1 MEAVA
6 ALTDAGI
13 PTGILIA
20 PLMPGINDAPEQVER
35 IIELAGEAGATSIGG
50 ITLHLRPGVR
60 EVFMDWLRGA
70 RPDLVE
76 RYERLTPLA
85 RMGTEDDFRGV
96 VTWLASDASAYV
108 TGQVVAVDGGWTAW

>member
-1 MEAVA
+1 MARVA
-6 ALTDAGI
+6 FDPASYYVNAHTAA
-13 PTGILIA
+13 A
-20 PLMPGINDAPEQVER
+20 P
-35 IIELAGEAGATSIGG
+35 GG
-50 ITLHLRPGVR
+50 IA
-60 EVFMDWLRGA
+60 RGQDDA
-70 RPDLVE
+70 FVE